1 MNATYTN
8 GVYEGNI
15 YNGTGY
21 YGQRGN
27 NLSVTLGED
36 AVLNGDIALTSTIK
50 GIPYSAEAL
59 EGIAWYGDDIGYVL
73 LDAEGNETASEADA
87 AYIQIRSYTM
97 NEYFLQGHVE
107 NKLHYNGAATISVV
121 VEDGAEWN
129 VAGESL
135 ITRLTI
141 ADGAV
146 VKGTLVENADGS
158 LTLSAGSGV
167 IPAGEYGT
175 IEAVGGGMNIG
186 GGVDASG
193 ELNVEAAANAM
204 AAMQN
209 GSGEPSG
216 EAS

>member
-1 MNATYTN
+1 M
-8 GVYEGNI
+8 
-15 YNGTGY
+15 
-21 YGQRGN
+21 RGFSRI
-27 NLSVTLGED
+27 L
-36 AVLNGDIALTSTIK
+36 ALTSTIK
-50 GIPYSAEAL
+50 GIPYSVEAL
-59 EGIAWYGDDIGYVL
+59 EGIAFYGDDIGYVL
-73 LDAEGNETASEADA
+73 LDAEGNETADEAQA
-87 AYIQIRSYTM
+87 AYIQIRSYTI

-107 NKLHYNGAATISVV
+107 NMIHYNGAATISVV
-121 VEDGAEWN
+121 VEDGAQWN

-135 ITRLTI
+135 VTKLTI

-146 VKGTLVENADGS
+146 VRGALVENADGS
-158 LTLSAGSGV
+158 LTITAGEDI
-167 IPAGEYGT
+167 IPAGEYGS

-216 EAS
+216 GAS